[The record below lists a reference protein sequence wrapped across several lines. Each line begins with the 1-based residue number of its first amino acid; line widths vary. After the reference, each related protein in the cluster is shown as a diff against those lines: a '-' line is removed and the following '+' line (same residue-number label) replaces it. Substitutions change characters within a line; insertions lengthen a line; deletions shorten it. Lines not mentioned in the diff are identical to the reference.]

1 MPTVAPSMATRVGF
15 PSLISGSFI
24 TILST
29 VSVRH
34 GAPPPGAKP
43 TIDRNDNHSESPRRG
58 YRKRPSFLVLIP
70 TTVSTCSSHSF
81 FSTKVL
87 LGFTVQCRTVGKVE
101 RVHVRTFGP
110 ALSTCVQT
118 LLCAAGVGKGGG
130 EREGVSH
137 GVTNLMYVARILQD
151 ARVVLGQGSISA
163 ASGRT
168 CVPYTRGEDRE
179 YSRGFHHHYY
189 SEFYEFNDGVIPKL
203 RPTTGKEYCASVCA
217 LRHTHPVPI
226 HQCAT
231 HPTTN
236 FFKIELND

>member
-1 MPTVAPSMATRVGF
+1 M
-15 PSLISGSFI
+15 
-24 TILST
+24 
-29 VSVRH
+29 
-34 GAPPPGAKP
+34 
-43 TIDRNDNHSESPRRG
+43 
-58 YRKRPSFLVLIP
+58 
-70 TTVSTCSSHSF
+70 
-81 FSTKVL
+81 
-87 LGFTVQCRTVGKVE
+87 
-101 RVHVRTFGP
+101 
-110 ALSTCVQT
+110 
-118 LLCAAGVGKGGG
+118 
-130 EREGVSH
+130 
-137 GVTNLMYVARILQD
+137 TNLMYVARILQD

-236 FFKIELND
+236 FFKIELNELFMGKRRRRYRANEDIKNNRDLLGYHPTGCIFPWHLPASAARLMVRPSRRSRPSPRRRWLPRVLAG